1 MNKTFF
7 LTEREF
13 NVIVCPV
20 ILSIGAQAIAEGR
33 TSKAAKGDETVQR
46 WVVWVK
52 LFKSVLMKLNVNHT
66 FSTNSKYILN
76 PYLSLN

>member
-20 ILSIGAQAIAEGR
+20 ILSIGAQGIAEGR

-46 WVVWVK
+46 WVV
-52 LFKSVLMKLNVNHT
+52 
-66 FSTNSKYILN
+66 
-76 PYLSLN
+76 